1 MAAVTSLVNIS
12 VVDFSV
18 VDFSAADI
26 SVADTSESDV
36 SMADISS
43 VDTSI
48 MNFSEVDTSAVVISL
63 ASKVCEILSVFL
75 QVFCPH
81 DDLSKRCKDRF
92 FSDFQGVICAYP
104 MIHNFYFLMKF
115 LLNFDRVLWTNNGRR
130 RPQTNF

>member
-43 VDTSI
+43 VDTL

-63 ASKVCEILSVFL
+63 ASKVCVILSVFL

-81 DDLSKRCKDRF
+81 DDLSKRCKDSIF
-92 FSDFQGVICAYP
+92 FGFSGCNLCI
-104 MIHNFYFLMKF
+104 FY
-115 LLNFDRVLWTNNGRR
+115 DS
-130 RPQTNF
+130 

>member
-63 ASKVCEILSVFL
+63 ASKVCVILLVFL

-81 DDLSKRCKDRF
+81 DDFSKRCKDSIF

-115 LLNFDRVLWTNNGRR
+115 LLNFA
-130 RPQTNF
+130 